1 MGQNKYFNLHLYVS
15 GRVQGVGFRFFVIN
29 KAHVYGIAG
38 WVKNLYDGR
47 VEIDAEGKEQNLIL
61 FLQDIRIGP
70 RSAHVSN
77 VIEQWQE
84 IASNRY
90 NSFTMGY

>member
-1 MGQNKYFNLHLYVS
+1 MS